1 MSTAT
6 GLTAGSETL
15 LTQARGL
22 LAEALPPHL
31 SRFQE
36 RLPSDES
43 VRRPTAMHRL
53 PVLEWLSRLPQP
65 VPETMQNLV
74 SVFIEM
80 APRLQWGQTYS
91 AADVSTKFST
101 DFSTD
106 FLARYG
112 WHEVVGT
119 RGPVP
124 SDDVALG
131 FLLLGPQV
139 DYPRHV
145 HNADEVY
152 VALAGTACWQR
163 DRGAFAARPPGA
175 VIHHPPH
182 VPHAMRT
189 TTEPMLAL
197 YVWCGADLAE
207 KSRFTD

>member
-31 SRFQE
+31 SRFHE

-43 VRRPTAMHRL
+43 VQRPTAMHRL

-74 SVFIEM
+74 SDFIEK

-91 AADVSTKFST
+91 ADDVSTK
-101 DFSTD
+101 FSTD

-131 FLLLGPQV
+131 FLLLEPQV

-163 DRGAFAARPPGA
+163 DRGAFTARPPGA
-175 VIHHPPH
+175 VIHHPPRM
-182 VPHAMRT
+182 PHAMRT

-197 YVWCGADLAE
+197 YVWHGADLAE